1 MSRHIHILLS
11 APGLFGFMS
20 GQTERLRQLGFATT
34 VISAPS
40 EWLDERVAA
49 EGAARRILP
58 ICREISPWR
67 DAVTFLRL
75 CRLFRHEAPEA
86 VLLSGPKAIFLGGM
100 AAWLCD
106 VPTRVV
112 VYHGMRQENLRGPLR
127 WILDLC
133 DRISFACAS
142 QVLAVSPSLSELVV
156 ARGLV
161 PAGQVSVV
169 GQGTANGVDPV
180 RFALEPEGIA
190 RAVQLKQALG
200 IPREAPVI
208 GFIGRL
214 TEDKGVA
221 DAYAAY
227 QTLRSRHPG
236 LHLLL
241 IGQDEMHTPTGRD
254 LLARM
259 RADGQVRLVDHTDAV
274 EDYLHIIWAQ
284 VFPSAREG
292 FGMVIAEAAALAV
305 PTAAYA
311 VTGVRDAIVDGETGL
326 LARHGDVDALAS
338 ALACYLEDAGLR
350 RHHGLGGW
358 SRVRQL
364 YTPRHTWPSYLS
376 ALGFEALAEPIGPG
390 QTMSAAEAAAFE
402 ERERLLR

>member
-1 MSRHIHILLS
+1 MSRRIHIVLS

-20 GQTERLRQLGFATT
+20 GQSARLRQLGFAPT

-40 EWLDERVAA
+40 EWLDERAAA
-49 EGAARRILP
+49 EGAARLTLP

-67 DAVTFLRL
+67 DAVTFNHL
-75 CRLFRHEAPEA
+75 CQLFRRETPEA

-127 WILDLC
+127 WVLDLC
-133 DRISFACAS
+133 DRVSFACAS

-161 PAGQVSVV
+161 PSGQVSVV
-169 GQGTANGVDPV
+169 GQGTANGVDTA
-180 RFALEPEGIA
+180 RFALKSQGVA
-190 RAVQLKQALG
+190 RAAQLKQALG

-214 TEDKGVA
+214 TEDKGIA

-227 QTLRSRHPG
+227 RALRSTHPK

-241 IGQDEMHTPTGRD
+241 IGQDEMHTAPGRD
-254 LLARM
+254 LLARV
-259 RADGQVRLVDHTDAV
+259 RADGQVRLVEHTDVV
-274 EDYLHIIWAQ
+274 EDYLQIIWAQ
-284 VFPSAREG
+284 VFPSSREG

-311 VTGVRDAIVDGETGL
+311 VTGVRDAIADCETGL
-326 LARHGDVDALAS
+326 LAPHGDVPALAA
-338 ALACYLEDAGLR
+338 ALARYLDDAGLR
-350 RHHGLGGW
+350 RHHGLVGW

-376 ALGFEALAEPIGPG
+376 ALGFETLAEPIGPE
-390 QTMSAAEAAAFE
+390 QAMSPVEAAAFE